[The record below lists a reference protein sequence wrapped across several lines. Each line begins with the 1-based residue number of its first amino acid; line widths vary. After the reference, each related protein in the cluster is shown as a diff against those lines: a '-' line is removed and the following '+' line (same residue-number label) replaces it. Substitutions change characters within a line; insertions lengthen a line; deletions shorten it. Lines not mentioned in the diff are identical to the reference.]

1 MKKFTVLTLI
11 GLLIL
16 AFGVTA
22 YSQEKAPVLEF
33 KPSGFIDVISEYN
46 RNVPQPGLAP
56 YQNRGTA
63 GNALFGDVG
72 TVYLPTAGGL
82 NNKAF
87 DKKQAYMETRG
98 RLRFDA
104 IMGPSMMGTFNFEID
119 STRWGETAPDYMDH
133 RNYVGAMGGDRGS
146 VEVKNMFLT
155 FAVPSVPFPVTVQG
169 GIMPLAIR
177 PGVFLSSDGPGVTVA
192 AKIDPATI
200 KVMWF
205 KGLENQDY
213 SADDI
218 DFYALE
224 AFTKIDTVTIGGYG
238 VYVNANTYPLGT
250 IVDGTGAAV
259 YPDWSTTARA
269 DFMPSTYS
277 YSAVNFKADMLYLGL
292 YLDGKLGPVNL
303 NFDFSYDRGKAE
315 DHRDVAAAS
324 RAADVKY
331 RGWLGRLKVDYP
343 WEKFNFGVV
352 AIYGSGADQKKTST
366 TGLPNSTVADPGT
379 GATAVSSRV
388 GAYVVPPGTEGGGGD
403 SLILCGN
410 GINRNNTSYHSAAGA
425 RFTRAPLGGLW
436 IGKLYGSVMATP
448 TYKLT
453 LEAYYVGDT
462 TKSGNTFGT
471 ARKADLVTKRDDKA
485 IGWEIDVLNEIQ
497 IYKNLKWGIGAGIL
511 FAGDAMDY
519 FVAASGT
526 IPAENV
532 SPKNPWAL
540 TTNLTYSF

>member
-33 KPSGFIDVISEYN
+33 KASGFIDAISEYN
-46 RNVPQPGLAP
+46 RNVPQAALAGWS
-56 YQNRGTA
+56 NGGTS
-63 GNALFGDVG
+63 GDTLFGAM
-72 TVYLPTAGGL
+72 TSVYLPSAGGL
-82 NNKAF
+82 NDKAF

-98 RLRFDA
+98 RLKFDA
-104 IMGPSMMGTFNFEID
+104 IMGPNMSGTFFFEID
-119 STRWGETAPDYMDH
+119 STRWGEVTPTYMAH
-133 RNYVGAMGGDRGS
+133 RNYAGAWTTADRAA

-155 FAVPSVPFPVTVQG
+155 FVVPAIPIPVTVQA
-169 GIMPLAIR
+169 GIHPLVIR
-177 PGVFLSSDGPGVTVA
+177 PGVFLASDGPGVTAA

-200 KVMWF
+200 KLMWF

-213 SADDI
+213 SADDV

-224 AFTKIDTVTIGGYG
+224 AFTKIETVTIGGY
-238 VYVNANTYPLGT
+238 VVNINANTYPIGGNATMGT
-250 IVDGTGAAV
+250 APVD
-259 YPDWSTTARA
+259 
-269 DFMPSTYS
+269 FQPSTYAFS
-277 YSAVNFKADMLYLGL
+277 NVDYKADMWYLGL

-315 DHRDVAAAS
+315 DRRDVAARAS
-324 RAADVKY
+324 DVKY
-331 RGWLGRLKVDYP
+331 RGWLGRLKIDYP

-352 AIYGSGADQKKTST
+352 GIYGSGADQSKTSNN
-366 TGLPNSTVADPGT
+366 GAPGSTVADPAT
-379 GATAVSSRV
+379 GATAVSTKV
-388 GAYVVPPGTEGGGGD
+388 GAYVVPPGTEGGNGD

-410 GINRNNTSYHSAAGA
+410 GINRMNTQYTPASGG

-436 IGKLYGSVMATP
+436 IGKLYGSVKAAP
-448 TYKLT
+448 WYKIT

-462 TKSGNTFGT
+462 TKSGNTIGT
-471 ARKADLVTKRDDKA
+471 ARKADNVTKRDDKD

-519 FVAASGT
+519 WVSAADG
-526 IPAENV
+526 NV
-532 SPKNPWAL
+532 SPKNPFAL